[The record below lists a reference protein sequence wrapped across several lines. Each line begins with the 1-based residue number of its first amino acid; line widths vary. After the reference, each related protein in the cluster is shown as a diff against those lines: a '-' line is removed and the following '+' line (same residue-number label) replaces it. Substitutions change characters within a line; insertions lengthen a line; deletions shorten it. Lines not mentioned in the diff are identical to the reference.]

1 MAAVDP
7 DAPTTRPAEVKRWLG
22 DIDAAVKREDDYRK
36 DGKRLWKMYE
46 GELKDETPFNILFSN
61 TEILLPALY
70 GARPRPIVQ
79 RRFKDAD
86 PLGLA
91 ASKASERML
100 SFLMDTNSEE
110 YDDFD
115 TTMKENVLDACVPG
129 RGLMEFCYDG
139 KTVKVPQPD
148 GTASEQLSSECVY
161 PETCLWNRYT
171 FGYAKKWK
179 DVPWVAFELYF
190 DLKAAKEEFTPAVA
204 VKLKY
209 VTEGD
214 QDKESKDSATREG
227 ARKVAQVWKIWDK
240 TSRRL
245 LFVSQGYEDYLKEC
259 EDPYSLTGFFPI
271 PKPLRLI
278 AKSANLAVTAPY
290 NEYEN
295 QAKEL
300 NRLTTR
306 INKLIDMLKVR
317 GAYDSSMAAIEEAL
331 KKDDG
336 ELVAADQP
344 STMTREGGLDK
355 HIWLMPIEK
364 VVLVVQQLYIAR
376 TACKQ
381 VIYEIMGLAD
391 IMRGS
396 TQASETLGAQQLKAQ
411 FGSVRMKNPQKEVQR
426 YARDCLRIM
435 LELAVNRFLPE
446 TWAKMTGL
454 PYLTDAQAAQAQQA
468 QQMAMQQA
476 SMAAMQASQGQPA
489 PPPPQLPPMP
499 PKWSDILSLLKNDLQ
514 REYKIDIETNS
525 TVDPDASEAKKNMGE
540 LMAAMSQFLN
550 GVGPLVQ
557 EGVLPIE
564 AAKAML
570 LGVARQYEFGSE
582 VEDLIRQMQPP
593 QPQAQDK
600 SGEQALQTQLA
611 KSELEKQGMAQNA
624 EAEKKSYD
632 LGLREA
638 ALKAANADLAAREEL
653 FRIQTT
659 AAKGQ
664 MQSEHKVSL
673 AQHKQVKDEAV
684 GRVEQIAKEID
695 LKIKADAQSRAT
707 EKQAADKV
715 SAEKEKSAA
724 KGAALEGLIKDLHVA
739 IQALTKATTAK
750 RTLVKNKDGSKTVTT
765 DSGS

>member
-1 MAAVDP
+1 MADP

-22 DIDAAVKREDDYRK
+22 DIDAAVKREDPYRV

-70 GARPRPIVQ
+70 GSRPRPVVQ

-86 PLGLA
+86 PLGKA
-91 ASKASERML
+91 ASAASERML
-100 SFLMDTNSEE
+100 TFLMDTNSEE

-139 KTVKVPQPD
+139 KTAKVPVP
-148 GTASEQLSSECVY
+148 GGEPTEQLVSECVY
-161 PETCLWNRYT
+161 PETCLWNRYA

-190 DLKAAKEEFTPAVA
+190 DRKAADDEFTPEIA

-214 QDKESKDSATREG
+214 FDKDSKDSVSREG

-245 LFVSQGYEDYLKEC
+245 LFVSQGYADYLKEC
-259 EDPYSLTGFFPI
+259 DDPYSLTGFFPI

-300 NRLTTR
+300 NRLTVR

-317 GAYDSSMAAIEEAL
+317 GVYDSSVSGIEEAL
-331 KKDDG
+331 KKEDG
-336 ELVAADQP
+336 ELVASGEP
-344 STMTREGGLDK
+344 STMSREGGLDK

-364 VVLVVQQLYIAR
+364 AVMVVQQLYVAR

-435 LELAVNRFLPE
+435 LELAVNRFMPE

-454 PYLTDAQAAQAQQA
+454 PYLTDEQAMQAQQA
-468 QQMAMQQA
+468 VQMATQQA
-476 SMAAMQASQGQPA
+476 MQSGQPA
-489 PPPPQLPPMP
+489 PQLPPMP
-499 PKWSDILSLLKNDLQ
+499 PKWSDVLALLKNDLQ

-570 LGVARQYEFGSE
+570 LGVARQYEFGADI
-582 VEDLIRQMQPP
+582 EDIINQMKPP
-593 QPQAQDK
+593 APQTQDK
-600 SGEQALQTQLA
+600 SGEQALQAQLA
-611 KSELEKQGMAQNA
+611 SEKLNSQGLQQQNELLKREQNLNA
-624 EAEKKSYD
+624 RDAD
-632 LGLREA
+632 LKVREA
-638 ALKAANADLAAREEL
+638 HLESKTEIH
-653 FRIQTT
+653 RIQSGAVTT
-659 AAKGQ
+659 AQ
-664 MQSEHKVSL
+664 RNENKVALS
-673 AQHKQVKDEAV
+673 QHKQVFDGAV
-684 GRVEQIAKEID
+684 GKVQALVKE
-695 LKIKADAQSRAT
+695 
-707 EKQAADKV
+707 
-715 SAEKEKSAA
+715 
-724 KGAALEGLIKDLHVA
+724 LEGKMKAHASEQSVRDKASKDVQTAHAKASASTEGVLKDLHAAVV
-739 IQALTKATTAK
+739 ALTKATLTPKK
-750 RTLVKNKDGSKTVTT
+750 RTLGKDAKGNKVMTEEPANG
-765 DSGS
+765 

>member
-1 MAAVDP
+1 MAALDP
-7 DAPTTRPAEVKRWLG
+7 DAPTTRPAEVKRWLA
-22 DIDAAVKREDDYRK
+22 DIEASCKREAEYRK
-36 DGKRLWKMYE
+36 KGRKLWKMYE

-70 GARPRPIVQ
+70 GARPRPVVQ

-91 ASKASERML
+91 ASKAAERML

-139 KTVKVPQPD
+139 KTAHPLGPD
-148 GTASEQLSSECVY
+148 GKPDEKQPAQLISECVY

-190 DLKAAKEEFTPAVA
+190 ERPEARDEFGVETAT
-204 VKLKY
+204 KLKY

-214 QDKESKDSATREG
+214 EDHETKDSATREG
-227 ARKVAQVWKIWDK
+227 DRKVAKVWKIWDK
-240 TSRRL
+240 RSRRL
-245 LFVSQGYEDYLKEC
+245 LFVSQGIDDYIKEC
-259 EDPYSLTGFFPI
+259 DDPYSLTGFFPI

-278 AKSANLAVTAPY
+278 AKSGNLTPTAPY
-290 NEYEN
+290 TEYEN
-295 QAKEL
+295 QATEL
-300 NRLTTR
+300 NNITTR
-306 INKLIDMLKVR
+306 LNKLIKMCKVV
-317 GAYDSSMAAIEEAL
+317 GIHDPSITAIEHMMEKEDGDFVPSEA
-331 KKDDG
+331 
-336 ELVAADQP
+336 P

-355 HIWLMPIEK
+355 HLWMLPLDKIVGVI
-364 VVLVVQQLYIAR
+364 QQLYLAR
-376 TACKQ
+376 QNCKQ

-426 YARDCLRIM
+426 YARDCFRIM

-454 PYLTDAQAAQAQQA
+454 PYLTDEQAAQAQQA
-468 QQMAMQQA
+468 MQMALQTA
-476 SMAAMQASQGQPA
+476 MAQNQPA
-489 PPPPQLPPMP
+489 PQTPPLP
-499 PKWSDILSLLKNDLQ
+499 PKWSDVLGLLKNDLQ

-525 TVDPDASEAKKNMGE
+525 TIDPDASEAKKNLGE
-540 LMAAMSQFLN
+540 LMNAMSQFLN

-570 LGVARQYEFGSE
+570 LGVARQYEFGDDI
-582 VEDLIRQMQPP
+582 EDMINQMQPP
-593 QPQAQDK
+593 KPQTQDK
-600 SGEQALQTQLA
+600 SGEQALQQQLA
-611 KSELEKQGMAQNA
+611 SEQLKSQGLAQEKTLLQKETALNA
-624 EAEKKSYD
+624 RESD
-632 LGLREA
+632 LKTREA
-638 ALKAANADLAAREEL
+638 TLTAKEEL
-653 FRIQTT
+653 HRIQSGAVTS
-659 AAKGQ
+659 AQRNEAKT
-664 MQSEHKVSL
+664 SL
-673 AQHKQVKDEAV
+673 MQHKQVFDGAV
-684 GRVEQIAKEID
+684 GKVQQLVKE
-695 LKIKADAQSRAT
+695 LETKMKSAADAQGVR
-707 EKQAADKV
+707 DK
-715 SAEKEKSAA
+715 AA
-724 KGAALEGLIKDLHVA
+724 KDVQTAHAKASDSSQAIMKELHAA
-739 IQALTKATTAK
+739 IQALTKATLTPK
-750 RTLVKNKDGSKTVTT
+750 ERKLVKDPKTGKTT
-765 DSGS
+765 GMVEAPSG

>member
-1 MAAVDP
+1 MADP
-7 DAPTTRPAEVKRWLG
+7 EAPTTRPAEVKRWLG
-22 DIDAAVKREDDYRK
+22 DIDAAVKREDPYRV

-86 PLGLA
+86 PLGKA
-91 ASKASERML
+91 ASAASERML
-100 SFLMDTNSEE
+100 TFLMDTNSEE

-139 KTVKVPQPD
+139 KTAQVPTPD
-148 GTASEQLSSECVY
+148 GKTSEQLVSECVY
-161 PETCLWNRYT
+161 PETCLWNRYA

-190 DLKAAKEEFTPAVA
+190 DRKAADDEFTPEIA

-214 QDKESKDSATREG
+214 FDKDSKDSVSREG

-245 LFVSQGYEDYLKEC
+245 LFVSQGYADYLKEC
-259 EDPYSLTGFFPI
+259 DDPYSLTGFFPI

-300 NRLTTR
+300 NRLTVR

-317 GAYDSSMAAIEEAL
+317 GVYDSSISGIEEAL
-331 KKDDG
+331 KKEDG
-336 ELVAADQP
+336 DLVASGEP

-364 VVLVVQQLYIAR
+364 AVMVVQQLYIAR

-454 PYLTDAQAAQAQQA
+454 PYLTDEQAMQAQQA
-468 QQMAMQQA
+468 VQMATQQA
-476 SMAAMQASQGQPA
+476 SMAALQAQQAGQPP
-489 PPPPQLPPMP
+489 PPPPQIPPMP
-499 PKWSDILSLLKNDLQ
+499 PKWSDVLALLKNDLQ

-570 LGVARQYEFGSE
+570 LGVARQYEFGADI
-582 VEDLIRQMQPP
+582 EDIINQMKPP
-593 QPQAQDK
+593 APQTQDK
-600 SGEQALQTQLA
+600 SGEQALQGQLQA
-611 KSELEKQGMAQNA
+611 EQLKSQGLAQENTLQKREIALNA
-624 EAEKKSYD
+624 RD
-632 LGLREA
+632 
-638 ALKAANADLAAREEL
+638 ADLKIRESDLKGREEIH
-653 FRIQTT
+653 RIQSGAVTT
-659 AAKGQ
+659 AQ
-664 MQSEHKVSL
+664 RNENKVALS
-673 AQHKQVKDEAV
+673 QHKQVFDGAV
-684 GRVEQIAKEID
+684 GKVQALVKE
-695 LKIKADAQSRAT
+695 
-707 EKQAADKV
+707 
-715 SAEKEKSAA
+715 
-724 KGAALEGLIKDLHVA
+724 LEGKMKAHASEQSVRDKASKDVQTAHAKASASTEGVLKDLHAAVV
-739 IQALTKATTAK
+739 ALTKATLTPKK
-750 RTLVKNKDGSKTVTT
+750 RTLGKDAKGNKVMTEEPA
-765 DSGS
+765 SG